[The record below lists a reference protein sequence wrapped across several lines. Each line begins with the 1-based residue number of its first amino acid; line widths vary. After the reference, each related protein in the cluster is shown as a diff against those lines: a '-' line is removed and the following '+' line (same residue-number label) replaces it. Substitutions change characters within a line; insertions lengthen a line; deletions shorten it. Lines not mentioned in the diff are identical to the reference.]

1 MTKAQRTVM
10 NKYPSA
16 KVSYDF
22 DGNCTIVNDGINI
35 SEDFFMP
42 MTTSE
47 DEAWTQAA
55 ISLRTKQ
62 NFDRTHPNRMDLS
75 TLESKMNR
83 LDKRRK
89 KRKNGNKKS
98 S

>member
-1 MTKAQRTVM
+1 MTKARRTVM

-22 DGNCTIVNDGINI
+22 DGNCTIVNDDINI
-35 SEDFFMP
+35 SEDFYMP
-42 MTTSE
+42 LTSSE
-47 DEAWTQAA
+47 EEAWKQAA
-55 ISLRTKQ
+55 ISIRTKQ
-62 NFDRTHPNRMDLS
+62 NFNRTHPNRMDLS

-89 KRKNGNKKS
+89 KHGNKKS

>member
-1 MTKAQRTVM
+1 M

-22 DGNCTIVNDGINI
+22 DGNCTIVNDDINI
-35 SEDFFMP
+35 SEDFYMP
-42 MTTSE
+42 LTSSE
-47 DEAWTQAA
+47 EEAWKHAA
-55 ISLRTKQ
+55 ISIRTKQ
-62 NFDRTHPNRMDLS
+62 NFNRTHPNRMDLS

-89 KRKNGNKKS
+89 KHGNKKS

>member
-1 MTKAQRTVM
+1 MTKERRTVM

-22 DGNCTIVNDGINI
+22 DGNCTIVNDDINI
-35 SEDFFMP
+35 SEDFYMP
-42 MTTSE
+42 LTSSE
-47 DEAWTQAA
+47 EEAWKQAA
-55 ISLRTKQ
+55 ISIRTKQ
-62 NFDRTHPNRMDLS
+62 NFNRTHPNRMDLS

-89 KRKNGNKKS
+89 KHGNKKS